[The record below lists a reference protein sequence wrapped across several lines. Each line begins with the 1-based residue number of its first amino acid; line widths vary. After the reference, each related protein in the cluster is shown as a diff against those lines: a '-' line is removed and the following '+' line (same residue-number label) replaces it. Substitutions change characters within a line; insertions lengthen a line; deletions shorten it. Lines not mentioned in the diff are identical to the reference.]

1 MCGSI
6 LNGCSSAGLA
16 FAAANYTNYQLP
28 VRARLLLFAG
38 QSSAHSSRR
47 LRAAFNCQ
55 TKRFLFPREDD
66 AAACLTARMRVVFE
80 GARRARR
87 ASAYRALTFCEQGE
101 NLPSSRRQYM
111 GKAFLQRR
119 RPPAILADC
128 VLTPRRFHETIV
140 MFLMQQLGPC
150 TERWF

>member
-1 MCGSI
+1 MDAVVQDSR
-6 LNGCSSAGLA
+6 
-16 FAAANYTNYQLP
+16 LP
-28 VRARLLLFAG
+28 LLII
-38 QSSAHSSRR
+38 QITSCPSAHDCCCSPDKVALTPRGGFGPRSTVKPN
-47 LRAAFNCQ
+47 A
-55 TKRFLFPREDD
+55 FLFPREDD

-101 NLPSSRRQYM
+101 NLPSSRRQHM